1 MSCGCEHKKLAS
13 EYERMRR
20 LAKATARLQG
30 NTVVLYRND
39 DGTFGIS
46 SDLEIKKNVVE
57 FITPY

>member
-20 LAKATARLQG
+20 LAKATARLQE

-46 SDLEIKKNVVE
+46 PDLEIKKNVVE

>member
-20 LAKATARLQG
+20 LAKATARLQE

-46 SDLEIKKNVVE
+46 PDIEIKKNVVE

>member
-13 EYERMRR
+13 EYERMWR

-30 NTVVLYRND
+30 NTVALYRND

-46 SDLEIKKNVVE
+46 PDLEINKNVME